1 MVYVIVPKHYKVNP
15 ETVYIVYDV
24 DDTLWDFVGKL
35 CQILGIDYSE
45 WTEFYITKHTM
56 WSQVVKDAVC
66 ELLSDERMW
75 QNMKFYDGIKDI
87 MRPCQ
92 DFGVNLQLNTNS
104 NSISIQDSKRS
115 QLLAAIPGL
124 RDENLKLNIIIPNQP
139 SVKTLPDNTAIFV
152 DDNPYHIAGSTARF
166 DVMPKCPWNTS
177 KDGLTVL
184 GNRPVTKLDNLQQ
197 INDFVYRRVKFYLE
211 FAC

>member
-1 MVYVIVPKHYKVNP
+1 MAYVIVPKHYKVNP

-35 CQILGIDYSE
+35 CGKLSIDYNSWKNFYVTSNNWDPQLIE
-45 WTEFYITKHTM
+45 KVCYYLTDDSLFEDIEFYG
-56 WSQVVKDAVC
+56 
-66 ELLSDERMW
+66 
-75 QNMKFYDGIKDI
+75 GIADI
-87 MRPCQ
+87 LRPAL
-92 DFGVNLQLNTNS
+92 DLGVNVELNS
-104 NSISIQDSKRS
+104 NAPTTGMIDLKRE
-115 QLLAAIPGL
+115 QLKAAVPGL
-124 RDENLKLNIIIPNQP
+124 KDENMTFNLIIPNQP